1 MALTYD
7 FTKIKNHEEICTRKL
22 VEGDEGFNP
31 KEDLYRTQPLAEAL
45 VWMTIFIGM
54 REITEKNWEQF
65 YWRTRL
71 LEVTTGAYRQTGT
84 YDDDGKIIHREEQFF
99 TIDEIKSMIGLRTNA
114 SEMTKAEFYKNKIKD
129 LI

>member
-7 FTKIKNHEEICTRKL
+7 FTKIDNYEEICTRKL

-31 KEDLYRTQPLAEAL
+31 NKDLYRTQPLAEAL
-45 VWMTIFIGM
+45 VWMSLFVGM

-99 TIDEIKSMIGLRTNA
+99 TKDEIKSMIGLSTNA

>member
-1 MALTYD
+1 MPLTYN
-7 FTKIKNHEEICTRKL
+7 FTKIENYEQICTRKL
-22 VEGDEGFNP
+22 VEGDKGFNP
-31 KEDLYRTQPLAEAL
+31 KEDLFRTTPLAESL
-45 VWMTIFIGM
+45 VWMSMFIGM

-71 LEVTTGAYRQTGT
+71 LEVTTGAYRQMGT
-84 YDDDGKIIHREEQFF
+84 YDDDDKIIAREEQFF
-99 TIDEIKSMIGLRTNA
+99 TKEEIKSMIGLSTNA

>member
-1 MALTYD
+1 MPLTYD
-7 FTKIKNHEEICTRKL
+7 FTKIENYEEICTRKL

-71 LEVTTGAYRQTGT
+71 LEVTSGAYR
-84 YDDDGKIIHREEQFF
+84 YYDGKEGTEQYF
-99 TIDEIKSMIGLRTNA
+99 TKDEIKSMIGLSTNA